1 MDEDLAD
8 QLSKSLGP
16 EYVSFKSGFAY
27 IEGHKVIALANQLF
41 GFDGWS
47 TELRNVSIDYVDIKD
62 HKFNIGVKC
71 IIRVTLKSGTF
82 REDLGYGSCINM
94 PHRSQAYDK
103 AHKEAVTDALKRTL
117 RQFGEAMG
125 NCLYN
130 KRYTQ
135 DVRTVKAET
144 PEFDPDDLIRQHS
157 TKRRRTYKQENE
169 EVVPQAFQAPFQT
182 PQRLEPLELHNEPAA
197 QPSNPQN
204 QPRAHNPVVHPNQIS
219 AQQRK
224 EQELQRQQQ
233 EQRERKQRFQQE
245 LKAKK
250 ASTTGATATTDSA
263 AHSPSPIL
271 VPASS
276 SVSAPIPPPNAHST
290 QLSKANAPPGPEL
303 ASSDDDESQSQSQSA
318 PMFVSGIGIMQ
329 GSQSEYD
336 PSKSTLKTSLPDTST
351 KVKKQ

>member
-1 MDEDLAD
+1 MDEDLAE

-169 EVVPQAFQAPFQT
+169 EVVPQPFQAPFQT
-182 PQRLEPLELHNEPAA
+182 PQRLDPLQLQNEPAA

-204 QPRAHNPVVHPNQIS
+204 QPRVHNPVVHQNQPS

-250 ASTTGATATTDSA
+250 AGTTTTTNNGSA
-263 AHSPSPIL
+263 SHAPAPA
-271 VPASS
+271 PASTS
-276 SVSAPIPPPNAHST
+276 ASVPTPIAHST
-290 QLSKANAPPGPEL
+290 QLGNANAPPGPEL
-303 ASSDDDESQSQSQSA
+303 ASSDDEDSQSQSA
-318 PMFVSGIGIMQ
+318 PMFVSGIGLMQ
-329 GSQSEYD
+329 GSQSEFD
-336 PSKSTLKTSLPDTST
+336 PSKSSLKTSLPDTST
-351 KVKKQ
+351 KVRKQ